1 MSNDLH
7 LAYETHQGN
16 GPALVLLHGFLSSN
30 AQWQQNLAALKDACT
45 PITVELWGHGNSP
58 SPHDADRY
66 SPQGYLAELEHI
78 RQTLNIEQWF
88 LCGYSLGAGI
98 TIRYAAEYPERT
110 LGHVFTNSQSGLA
123 PPELIAN
130 WQADNDSTA
139 EKIIAKGKPAI
150 ERIAVHPR
158 FAKRLP
164 ADVRGALLADAEKLD
179 PLGVAN
185 TIRYTTPSVSTRDIA
200 PNNSAPA
207 LLCFGVHEKRFHASK
222 AWAETHMTNLDI
234 VELDAAHAV
243 NMEDPEG
250 FNAALIDFIQR

>member
-30 AQWQQNLAALKDACT
+30 AQWQQNLAALKDVCT

-58 SPHDADRY
+58 SPNDADRY
-66 SPQGYLAELEHI
+66 SPQGYLAELERI
-78 RQTLNIEQWF
+78 RQTLHIEQWF

-150 ERIAVHPR
+150 ERIARTSAICQTTTRRCARCAVSR
-158 FAKRLP
+158 RRKTR
-164 ADVRGALLADAEKLD
+164 
-179 PLGVAN
+179 PLGCGQHH
-185 TIRYTTPSVSTRDIA
+185 SVHHT
-200 PNNSAPA
+200 
-207 LLCFGVHEKRFHASK
+207 
-222 AWAETHMTNLDI
+222 
-234 VELDAAHAV
+234 
-243 NMEDPEG
+243 
-250 FNAALIDFIQR
+250 